1 MKLLANAKLNL
12 TLEVGGRRADGYHN
26 IDTVMHSIS
35 LCDVVTLGASA
46 SVEVTCAGLDCDAQ
60 DNIAYKAARAFFTR
74 TGLSGG
80 VRIDISKGIPVGAGL
95 GGGSADAAAVLR
107 GLNAMNNSPLDTDA
121 LLALAAGLGADV
133 PFCLLGGAAR
143 CRGVGEHVTPLPT
156 AGGVHAVVVFD
167 GLAADTGEMYR
178 RLDAFIGARPAHDHD
193 AAVRAV
199 AAGDPRAIAAA
210 LSHGFDALTSAPLA
224 ELLRTHGAL
233 GAMLTGSGSAAF
245 GIFADAAAAEACTAV
260 LGGCVQFARHVVL
273 HSKESET

>member
-143 CRGVGEHVTPLPT
+143 CPGCRRACYAASDRRRG
-156 AGGVHAVVVFD
+156 ACS
-167 GLAADTGEMYR
+167 R
-178 RLDAFIGARPAHDHD
+178 R
-193 AAVRAV
+193 V
-199 AAGDPRAIAAA
+199 
-210 LSHGFDALTSAPLA
+210 
-224 ELLRTHGAL
+224 
-233 GAMLTGSGSAAF
+233 
-245 GIFADAAAAEACTAV
+245 
-260 LGGCVQFARHVVL
+260 
-273 HSKESET
+273 